1 MNMQQEARARA
12 AREAATNRRIK
23 AEDRETAEEEEEVTF
38 PEFRLGGKIQTLF
51 L

>member
-23 AEDRETAEEEEEVTF
+23 AEDRETAEEEEVTF
-38 PEFRLGGKIQTLF
+38 PEFRLGGKIQTMF